1 MIGLSSTMDNLA
13 ACWSVLFSGKRY
25 PEGVVVVWP
34 DAEGTEGAGGNVFG
48 VLIFYFNKYKIYLR

>member
-1 MIGLSSTMDNLA
+1 MDNLA

-34 DAEGTEGAGGNVFG
+34 DAEGAEGAGGNVFG